1 MQQPAGRADVQ
12 HSHARRFGSAQQLR
26 LTAHTE
32 WNGAPQRSTHASGRL
47 RHKAETRRHRGCP
60 CLLWVWH
67 GMAWHGTAWAVGCGR
82 ACAPLMAS
90 TIGAC
95 CIRERP
101 MACDAR
107 VCCKLRAACCV
118 LHGCAMRLQRARG
131 MTPQR
136 RRSCAVRVPSHVNG
150 SQCETVRFFP
160 QLSLSLLSVTRSD
173 GRNATGQIG
182 CTAVTAARRCSAA
195 SRFAPTR
202 RRRDH
207 CTLHRGCMLHV
218 ICCMLCVCECG
229 LLRRRMCAH
238 RREDVGTL
246 RRGRELLRCSAPH
259 ATCHVATY
267 NMPRGN
273 IQ

>member
-1 MQQPAGRADVQ
+1 
-12 HSHARRFGSAQQLR
+12 
-26 LTAHTE
+26 
-32 WNGAPQRSTHASGRL
+32 
-47 RHKAETRRHRGCP
+47 
-60 CLLWVWH
+60 
-67 GMAWHGTAWAVGCGR
+67 MAWHGMAWAVGCGR

-136 RRSCAVRVPSHVNG
+136 RRSCAVRVPSQVNG

-160 QLSLSLLSVTRSD
+160 QLCLSLLSVTHSD
-173 GRNATGQIG
+173 GLSNATGQIG
-182 CTAVTAARRCSAA
+182 CSAVTAARRCSAA

-202 RRRDH
+202 RADAITAL
-207 CTLHRGCMLHV
+207 CTEV
-218 ICCMLCVCECG
+218 ACCTSYVECCVCVNAVCCHVGCVRTEERTSALCAEAASFSAAAHRMQHATWRHTINERRTIHQCCST
-229 LLRRRMCAH
+229 RRRW
-238 RREDVGTL
+238 EGL
-246 RRGRELLRCSAPH
+246 R
-259 ATCHVATY
+259 
-267 NMPRGN
+267 
-273 IQ
+273 